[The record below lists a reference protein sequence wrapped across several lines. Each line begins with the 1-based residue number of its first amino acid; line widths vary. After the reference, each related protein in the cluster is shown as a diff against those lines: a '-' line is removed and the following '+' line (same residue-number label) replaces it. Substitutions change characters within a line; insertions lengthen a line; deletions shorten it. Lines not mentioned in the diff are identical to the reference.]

1 MSQLIINADDLG
13 YTEGVDRAVLALHA
27 AGALSS
33 ATAMAGGSA
42 TAAHALSWTGAHLPV
57 GAHIVLVDGGPASP
71 AKDVRSLLQGSRFR
85 PKLGPFVRD
94 LWLGRLREGDIERE
108 AIAQMRA
115 LQELGLQLTHI
126 DTHKHTHM
134 FPQVL
139 RPLLRAA
146 RACGIHAIR
155 NPFEPAWSVRATLHA
170 PWLRRAEV
178 RLLTTLRR
186 GFLAEVDRAG
196 LRTTAG
202 ALGVAATGTLHGPAL
217 AGLFDALDRYGR
229 PDECYELVCHP
240 AFHDAALDAQPTRLR
255 AAREVERAAL
265 ASVVPQRAT
274 SAATGPARERRHRLV
289 SFAHL

>member
-1 MSQLIINADDLG
+1 VSQLIINADDLG
-13 YTEGVDRAVLALHA
+13 YTEGVDRAVLELHA

-42 TAAHALSWTGAHLPV
+42 TRAHASSWTRAHLPV
-57 GAHIVLVDGGPASP
+57 GAHIVLVDGDPASP
-71 AKDVRSLLQGSRFR
+71 ASDVPSLLQGGRFR

-94 LWLGRLREGDIERE
+94 LWLGRIREADVERE
-108 AIAQMRA
+108 AIAQIRA
-115 LQELGLQLTHI
+115 LQELGLALTHI

-139 RPLLRAA
+139 RPLLRGA
-146 RACGIHAIR
+146 RACGIRAVR
-155 NPFEPAWSVRATLHA
+155 NPFEPAWAVRATLQA

-178 RLLTTLRR
+178 RLLATFRR
-186 GFLAEVDRAG
+186 SFLAEVDRAG

-202 ALGVAATGTLHGPAL
+202 ALGVAATGTLNAPGV

-229 PDECYELVCHP
+229 PDEWYELVCHP

-255 AAREVERAAL
+255 AAREEERAAL
-265 ASVVPQRAT
+265 LSVVSQRTYRAP
-274 SAATGPARERRHRLV
+274 AAHAKEGRHRLV